1 MRCPYDRDRAAR
13 TRWSRGG
20 RRRRSAAAFGPM
32 PSAPVVEDRRL
43 DVQRTEVHVALPA
56 VMDLIV
62 DDVEDE
68 VVQRVLVLTESR
80 DRLLEPLRRNLRPQ
94 GVELLRAL
102 IPELEDPVLRP
113 RIAAGRAAPLPGDR
127 ATHHW

>member
-1 MRCPYDRDRAAR
+1 
-13 TRWSRGG
+13 RWSRDHQQQQ
-20 RRRRSAAAFGPM
+20 SAAAFGPM

-94 GVELLRAL
+94 GVELLRTL
-102 IPELEDPVLRP
+102 IPKLEDAVFRA
-113 RIAAGRAAPLPGDR
+113 RIA
-127 ATHHW
+127 